1 MNRLKI
7 GNTYCRSIAAL
18 VAALL
23 LSGQAMAQVKEK
35 RSFSSDKT
43 IEAFDNTTFCTA
55 FLADKSLY
63 TLRDIPV
70 TDIHKITKIAFNP
83 TGSSIA
89 VLRNEKPISIY
100 SFRIMDRR

>member
-7 GNTYCRSIAAL
+7 GSAYCRSIAAL
-18 VAALL
+18 GAALL

-35 RSFSSDKT
+35 RSFASDKT

-55 FLADKSLY
+55 FLAGKSLY

-70 TDIHKITKIAFNP
+70 TDIHKITKF
-83 TGSSIA
+83 
-89 VLRNEKPISIY
+89 L
-100 SFRIMDRR
+100 